1 MQIGNAPL
9 AFYLPAKLASTLD
22 GHVNTSVGLLL
33 MIPWLCTIV
42 AMRIATV
49 YADKHNNH
57 RLVATCML
65 AVGTLAFASISV
77 INTPVLTLLAFCIA
91 IPGLVAS
98 QPVFWSLPTRHLGG
112 TSAATGIAFII
123 SIGNLGGFVSPQIK
137 AYADSVTGTSST
149 GFQVV
154 AALCFVSV
162 LLLMLLK
169 RTPSRVATYP
179 APADLTSSRS

>member
-1 MQIGNAPL
+1 
-9 AFYLPAKLASTLD
+9 
-22 GHVNTSVGLLL
+22 
-33 MIPWLCTIV
+33 
-42 AMRIATV
+42 
-49 YADKHNNH
+49 
-57 RLVATCML
+57 ML
-65 AVGTLAFASISV
+65 AVGTLAFASLSV
-77 INTPVLTLLAFCIA
+77 INTPVLTMLAFCIA

-112 TSAATGIAFII
+112 SSAATGIAFII

-137 AYADSVTGTSST
+137 AYADAVTGSSSA

-169 RTPSRVATYP
+169 RAPTPLAAYVP
-179 APADLTSSRS
+179 PADLSTSRL